1 VARVKRKARAD
12 LEAYDCFLRALDQ
25 TYPWTSEGHEEA
37 LRLLYQAIELDP
49 DYAQAYAFAVY
60 CYIRRFLTGRIF
72 DAEQENELRRIAREA
87 INRGKDDSFSLT
99 WGGFGLAFLA
109 PTTAQLQEGVA
120 FIDQALLLNPNF
132 AGAWHVSGWVRFWLG
147 EPEIA
152 IFGTTDAAEP
162 ARYGFPR
169 NGGRD
174 RVCAYSRGIGGLR
187 CRICRVYR
195 VCCRQIRFGVGGAFQ
210 AVNLRPCQF
219 LESGDTGTRSHGP
232 TRPLGSRLTYRAHRG
247 RSRRTGP

>member
-1 VARVKRKARAD
+1 VGAIDPKLLAAEVARVKRKARAD

-152 IFGTTDAAEP
+152 IEHL
-162 ARYGFPR
+162 ARPMRLSPLDTGFHGM
-169 NGGRD
+169 GGRD

-210 AVNLRPCQF
+210 AVNLRPCQC
-219 LESGDTGTRSHGP
+219 SGERGHGHAKP
-232 TRPLGSRLTYRAHRG
+232 RAN
-247 RSRRTGP
+247 

>member
-1 VARVKRKARAD
+1 VGAIDPKLLAAEVARVKRKARAD

-152 IFGTTDAAEP
+152 IEHL
-162 ARYGFPR
+162 ARPMR
-169 NGGRD
+169 L
-174 RVCAYSRGIGGLR
+174 SPL
-187 CRICRVYR
+187 
-195 VCCRQIRFGVGGAFQ
+195 
-210 AVNLRPCQF
+210 
-219 LESGDTGTRSHGP
+219 DTGFHGMGAA
-232 TRPLGSRLTYRAHRG
+232 TAYAHIRAGSAVCVAAFVVFIGFAVGKFALA
-247 RSRRTGP
+247 